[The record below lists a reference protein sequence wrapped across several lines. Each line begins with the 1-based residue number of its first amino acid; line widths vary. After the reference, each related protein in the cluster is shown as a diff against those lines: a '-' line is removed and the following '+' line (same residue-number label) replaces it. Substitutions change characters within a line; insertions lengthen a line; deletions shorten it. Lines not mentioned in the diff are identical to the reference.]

1 MSGVG
6 ALLGGPGGGPPHA
19 VLLFVS
25 LGLGTITKGPI
36 ALVAFLVILV
46 FLVLRKDLKALKPLR
61 IGRGGLIWL
70 VILLAWFIPAC
81 VQGGR
86 EFFDIVVH
94 NEMINRFLGAGTR
107 AGKTRP
113 FYYLVGH
120 FLRGFLP

>member
-1 MSGVG
+1 MRKATTPPARD
-6 ALLGGPGGGPPHA
+6 ALHPQASAARQVATADGGIEA
-19 VLLFVS
+19 F
-25 LGLGTITKGPI
+25 